1 MKRRMF
7 ALTLAVLLAQPLGY
21 ISYWVPILLI
31 AVGASAHQAWSANI
45 YSTVSDMFPKGA
57 VATITGIGSMAGG
70 LGSVFIQKG
79 AGMLFTYSDETRL
92 VFFGFEGKP
101 AGYTIAFIYC
111 AIAYLLAWGIMKSL
125 VPRYRQIVP

>member
-1 MKRRMF
+1 MRAMLIIAF
-7 ALTLAVLLAQPLGY
+7 FPLAVLLAQPLGY

-92 VFFGFEGKP
+92 VFFGFEGK
-101 AGYTIAFIYC
+101 ASRDIR
-111 AIAYLLAWGIMKSL
+111 SL
-125 VPRYRQIVP
+125 SSIVRSPTCWPGPS